1 MFAVMTVAGSDSGGG
16 AGAQADARTFA
27 ACGVFGTSIIT
38 AITAQNTLG
47 VLKVYNLP
55 VKIVVA
61 QMHAVF
67 SDIDVRCVKIGM
79 LATAATAKA
88 VVNELVRHK
97 IPIVFD
103 PVMTAEAGGQLFV
116 GELREALASLLPE
129 ATVVTPNVR
138 EAEAISGVA
147 IRSIDD
153 MKRAAV
159 EIYAAGPQSVIVTG
173 GHMAGTDVLY
183 DGDFMMLRGRLIKAG
198 THGAGCTFSAAVT
211 AFRARGYSVR
221 QSASMAKSFV
231 TDAIRESA
239 VVGSGAGV
247 VNQVARTSE
256 MAARYLAVL
265 DLEAALRTIKTINL
279 ELIPEVGSNL
289 AVAISGAKKLTDVA
303 AVKGRIVRD
312 GQVIKPVGCV
322 AFGASRNM
330 ARAILAALPY
340 DASIKSAM
348 SVRYSDKVFSACQE
362 LNLRAESFERTEDFE
377 GVNIVESGMA
387 HAIERA
393 VARSSAVPDMM
404 YSRTGGKGPKALVFG
419 RSAQQVAK
427 TMVKISSML

>member
-1 MFAVMTVAGSDSGGG
+1 
-16 AGAQADARTFA
+16 
-27 ACGVFGTSIIT
+27 
-38 AITAQNTLG
+38 
-47 VLKVYNLP
+47 
-55 VKIVVA
+55 
-61 QMHAVF
+61 
-67 SDIDVRCVKIGM
+67 
-79 LATAATAKA
+79 
-88 VVNELVRHK
+88 
-97 IPIVFD
+97 
-103 PVMTAEAGGQLFV
+103 
-116 GELREALASLLPE
+116 
-129 ATVVTPNVR
+129 
-138 EAEAISGVA
+138 
-147 IRSIDD
+147 
-153 MKRAAV
+153 
-159 EIYAAGPQSVIVTG
+159 
-173 GHMAGTDVLY
+173 
-183 DGDFMMLRGRLIKAG
+183 
-198 THGAGCTFSAAVT
+198 
-211 AFRARGYSVR
+211 
-221 QSASMAKSFV
+221 MAKSFV

-265 DLEAALRTIKTINL
+265 DLEAALCTIKTINL

-289 AVAISGAKKLTDVA
+289 AVAITGAKKLTDVA

-393 VARSSAVPDMM
+393 VARSSAVPDVM